1 MTNPASAAQAVRSAA
16 ERFEQAGSAS
26 PRLDAELIVAHGL
39 GINRTALVMRGGE
52 PLSDPDLERIEVLV
66 ARRCGREPVAHI
78 IGSRW
83 FRNIELSVDANV
95 LSPRPETELLVEW
108 ALRLPQG
115 SRVADVG
122 TGSGAIAIALADERP
137 DLDIVASDIDASALQ
152 VAIAN
157 SARLDA
163 DVAFVQGDLLD
174 AIPGE
179 LDAVISNPPYIPAGE
194 VDALEPEV
202 AIFEPRIAL
211 TPGPTGM
218 EAVRRL
224 LPQAAERGV
233 ARVALEVGAGQA
245 AETAE
250 LIASLGWE
258 EVGVIPD
265 LAGVD
270 RVVTGEGRA
279 VVQA

>member
-52 PLSDPDLERIEVLV
+52 PLSDPDLERIEGLV

-233 ARVALEVGAGQA
+233 ARIALEVGAGQA